1 MDIQGLMQRV
11 RALDPSVLDSPPT
24 ARQVQ
29 LLRAALQAVREAAL
43 AAEPGAPQPVPGL
56 GVFRHRPAPA
66 NAPEAKAGQRVL
78 FVPDDLPSLQEATAT
93 RWRAALCQPEVPLLD
108 PQGRFVVLFS
118 PKSACSSVVI
128 WFFHQLGLADE
139 ARAYGEWPHEYR
151 LKRFYK
157 REDYLAA
164 RASSRP
170 EQVQVLKV
178 VRDPL
183 RRAVSSFRHALGLG
197 YANAAIRQALG
208 IDVET
213 QGLSFRQFIDFL
225 ETENLATCDPHHRRQ
240 WHPLEAV
247 RAPDQL
253 INIDRGDLFAGLNA
267 FEARL
272 GLPATDFT
280 QLHWLHEL
288 QATRVPEAMDGQID
302 ALYSLPLTVEQA
314 RQGPWPDQ
322 LLAADARQRLE
333 HLYGRDIALYA

>member
-1 MDIQGLMQRV
+1 MDIHGLMQRV
-11 RALDPSVLDSPPT
+11 RALDPSVLDTPPT
-24 ARQVQ
+24 ARQMQ
-29 LLRAALQAVREAAL
+29 LLRAAMLAVREAAL

-56 GVFRHRPAPA
+56 GVFRHRPAAA
-66 NAPEAKAGQRVL
+66 NPSEAKTGRRVL
-78 FVPDDLPSLQEATAT
+78 FVPEEAPSLQETAAT
-93 RWRAALCQPEVPLLD
+93 RWRAALCQQEMPLLD

-128 WFFHQLGLADE
+128 WFFHLLGLAEE
-139 ARAYGEWPHEYR
+139 ARAYDEWPHEYR

-170 EQVQVLKV
+170 ESVQVLKV

-208 IDVET
+208 VDVEA
-213 QGLSFRQFIDFL
+213 QGLSLRQFIDFL
-225 ETENLATCDPHHRRQ
+225 QTENLATCDPHHRQQ

-247 RAPDQL
+247 RTPDQL
-253 INIDRGDLFAGLNA
+253 INIDRSDLFEGLNA

-272 GLPATDFT
+272 GLPATDFAP
-280 QLHWLHEL
+280 LHWLHEL
-288 QATRVPEAMDGQID
+288 QANRVPETMSGPID
-302 ALYSLPLTVEQA
+302 ALYNQPLTVEQA
-314 RQGPWPDQ
+314 RSGPWPDQ
-322 LLAADARQRLE
+322 LLSADARQRLE
-333 HLYGRDIALYA
+333 RLYARDIALYA